1 MPAFV
6 LASLVSDDED
16 PDRFIW
22 LEFWDLATPP
32 TEKRG
37 RRARDQ
43 DKGIFIQLVNR
54 G

>member
-1 MPAFV
+1 MVPAFV

-32 TEKRG
+32 TEKREG
-37 RRARDQ
+37 EPEIKIRA
-43 DKGIFIQLVNR
+43 FSFN
-54 G
+54 